1 MPPASRLPQMK
12 TVKLSA
18 ALQRL
23 RKLNDEIRYYNFFQ
37 EKTFT
42 SGVITFRS
50 RKGID
55 PKQINHD
62 DKDVVCQVIKGR
74 GRLRAGGK
82 RIALAPGMI
91 CHIPKGTPHDFAAGK
106 SELVLF
112 YSLIETK

>member
-1 MPPASRLPQMK
+1 MK
-12 TVKLSA
+12 TIKVSA

-23 RKLNDEIRYYNFFQ
+23 RKLNDEICYHNFFE

-42 SGVITFRS
+42 SGVIMFRS
-50 RKGID
+50 RKGAD

-62 DKDVVCQVIKGR
+62 DKDVVCHVIRGR

-91 CHIPKGTPHDFAAGK
+91 CHIPKGTPHDFASGK
-106 SELVLF
+106 NELVLF